1 MIEHA
6 IIGAGGFGREVK
18 AAMGIPDIKFFVDDK
33 YEDLNNN
40 ILGLSKF
47 DPKKFQNKWEAKITY
62 MLLHVIADVEELTE
76 KVKLQERKIEYLK
89 EVNGNKSVH

>member
-1 MIEHA
+1 
-6 IIGAGGFGREVK
+6 
-18 AAMGIPDIKFFVDDK
+18 
-33 YEDLNNN
+33 
-40 ILGLSKF
+40 
-47 DPKKFQNKWEAKITY
+47 